1 MVVIVEPVRV
11 SCDLPHIPIEKGS
24 KVDGTMRKPVYLQ
37 EGSPQLSSAELYFVQ
52 VDVLEYY
59 PGETVVVRSA
69 TEAHML
75 PAVLRVRVFVQRE
88 WSKAP
93 ISLSR
98 RNIMLRDKFS
108 CQCASCTPPLGP
120 EGDSHR
126 SVYQHHVAV
135 IYLKRNPTHCFA
147 LNCNPW
153 VHPPPFAQRWHQG
166 RCCSEP

>member
-108 CQCASCTPPLGP
+108 CQCASMTPHLGP
-120 EGDSHR
+120 YTLSVAFIPR
-126 SVYQHHVAV
+126 SG
-135 IYLKRNPTHCFA
+135 
-147 LNCNPW
+147 
-153 VHPPPFAQRWHQG
+153 PPPPNSHAPLICPMPSG
-166 RCCSEP
+166 T